1 MFEREWGLGV
11 RRYGR
16 GMKKSELSRMVD
28 CKVFTVGVGELK
40 PAEAKSGTRILVYIM
55 KKG

>member
-1 MFEREWGLGV
+1 
-11 RRYGR
+11 
-16 GMKKSELSRMVD
+16 MKKSELSRMVD